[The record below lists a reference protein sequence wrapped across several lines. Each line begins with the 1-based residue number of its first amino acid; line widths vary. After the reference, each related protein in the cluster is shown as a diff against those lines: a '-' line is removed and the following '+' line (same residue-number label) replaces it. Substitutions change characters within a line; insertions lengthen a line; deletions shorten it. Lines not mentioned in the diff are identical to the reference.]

1 MLMKEPC
8 SKCTRRE
15 WLGKLLTVSSACALF
30 SPEVSSAEGQITRF
44 DQTLR
49 LRVSDIPALG
59 DVGGSVRATYNNWAT
74 PLMINRGEADTF
86 YVVDPTCTHAGCEVD
101 LYDHGQQMIICPCH
115 WSTFDIAGRVTGA
128 PAFFDLPAY
137 ACHYDAGVLTIEIPG
152 LRFGIRSAVLVQ
164 TTLGA
169 TRMRLSFPT
178 LSFATYRVRK
188 AANLG
193 GDFQLVNFA
202 TQIDGSLTQTFLSGN
217 GAERQVFV
225 DAAGSS
231 AFYSLELVMTYVS

>member
-1 MLMKEPC
+1 MKEPC

-15 WLGKLLTVSSACALF
+15 WLGKLLTASSACALF

-188 AANLG
+188 AANLS

-202 TQIDGSLTQTFLSGN
+202 TQIDGSLTQTSLSGN

-231 AFYSLELVMTYVS
+231 AFYSLELVITYVS